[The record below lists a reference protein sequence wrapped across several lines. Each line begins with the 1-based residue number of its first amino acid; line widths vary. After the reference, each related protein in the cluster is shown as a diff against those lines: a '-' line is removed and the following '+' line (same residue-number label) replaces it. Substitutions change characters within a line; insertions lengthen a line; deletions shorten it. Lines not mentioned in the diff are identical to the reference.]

1 MRMKVPISEFRKHL
15 FQHVDKALNGDVV
28 FRTQFV
34 DDLLWGQERPGWFG
48 Q

>member
-1 MRMKVPISEFRKHL
+1 MKVPISEFRKHL